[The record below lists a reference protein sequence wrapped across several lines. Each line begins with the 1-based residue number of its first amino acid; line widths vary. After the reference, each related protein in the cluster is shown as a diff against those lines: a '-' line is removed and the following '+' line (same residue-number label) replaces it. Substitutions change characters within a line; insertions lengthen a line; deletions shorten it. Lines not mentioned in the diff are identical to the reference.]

1 MEFQI
6 DIDGYIGGMGYS
18 KQFVRSKLEQYKDK
32 QINVRI
38 NSLGGSLDD
47 ALDIAARFNAHGNVT
62 TYLYGYCASAATIAS
77 LGAAK
82 VVIDENAFYL
92 VHKVM
97 NWIDIW
103 GLLNADDMQRTI
115 DELEANKQDNQ
126 KMDLVLARMY
136 AKKSGKQVAD
146 ILNVLK
152 KAAWL
157 TANEA
162 LELGFVDEIG
172 KGLSYNTPTIENK
185 LNAFGLPLPT
195 QKTQSKS
202 FVNSIKNLFNNN
214 LSMLKNF
221 LNLNAILKTDGFEEK
236 DNAVSLTTQQLTEI
250 ENCLKDNADKIN
262 SLSATISEKDA
273 TIANLQKQIED
284 LQNAAA
290 DTTKQVEPAENNVTA
305 NSLYNIV
312 KKLI

>member
-47 ALDIAARFNAHGNVT
+47 ALDIAARFNAHGKVT
-62 TYLYGYCASAATIAS
+62 AYLYGYCASAATIAS

-115 DELEANKQDNQ
+115 DELEHNKQDNQ
-126 KMDLVLARMY
+126 KMDLVLAHMY

-236 DNAVSLTTQQLTEI
+236 DNAVSLTAQQLTEI

-290 DTTKQVEPAENNVTA
+290 DTTKQVEPAEDNVTA

-312 KKLI
+312 KNLI